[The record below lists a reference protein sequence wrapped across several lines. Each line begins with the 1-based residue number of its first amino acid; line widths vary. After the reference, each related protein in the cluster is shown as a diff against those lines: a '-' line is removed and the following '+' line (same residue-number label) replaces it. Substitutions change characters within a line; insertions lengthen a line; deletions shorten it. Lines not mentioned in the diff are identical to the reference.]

1 MNPSLFMQRALDLAE
16 RGKGS
21 VHPNPLV
28 GCVLVH
34 AGKIIGEGYHAQYG
48 GSHAEVNAIAS
59 VTDPQL
65 LADATAYVSLEP
77 CSHYGKTPPCANL
90 LVERGIKSVVVAT
103 LDPNPLVAGKGV
115 KLLEEAGI
123 PVQVGLLEREARWQN
138 RRFFCQQEKQRP
150 YLILKW
156 AQTQDG
162 FIARENFDSKWI
174 SCSQSRQLVHQW
186 RAAEQAILV
195 GKNTALF
202 DNPRLNVRD
211 WSGTNPLRIVLDSR
225 LELPA
230 NLNLFDHQIPT
241 LCYNTLKNESL
252 PNLERIKLSEGNF
265 LEALLANLHARQIQS
280 VLIEGGSQTINQF
293 LKAGLWDEA
302 RVFTA
307 PIEFECGI
315 AAPQLTQAPS
325 ESHAIGKD
333 QLEIYFHG

>member
-16 RGKGS
+16 RGKGA
-21 VHPNPLV
+21 VRPNPLV

-34 AGKIIGEGYHAQYG
+34 EGKIIGEGYHEQYG
-48 GSHAEVNAIAS
+48 GPHAEVNAIAS
-59 VTDPQL
+59 VTDPKL
-65 LADATAYVSLEP
+65 LAAATAYVSLEP

-90 LVERGIKSVVVAT
+90 LVEKGIKSVVVAT

-123 PVQVGLLEREARWQN
+123 SVQVGLLEQEARWQN
-138 RRFFCQQEKQRP
+138 RRFFCQQEKHRP

-195 GKNTALF
+195 GKNTALH

-211 WSGTNPLRIVLDSR
+211 WTGSDPIRVVLDSK

-230 NLNLFDHQIPT
+230 GLHLFDQQIPT
-241 LCYNTLKNESL
+241 LCYNLLKSEKL
-252 PNLERIKLSEGNF
+252 TNLEWVQLPQLS
-265 LEALLANLHARQIQS
+265 LEALMADLHARQIQS
-280 VLIEGGSQTINQF
+280 VLIEGGSQTITQF
-293 LKAGLWDEA
+293 LAAGLWDEA

-307 PIEFECGI
+307 PIQFERGI
-315 AAPQLTQAPS
+315 AAPKLTQTPA
-325 ESHAIGKD
+325 ESHAIGED
-333 QLEIYFHG
+333 QLDIYYHG